1 MENSRAFLRTA
12 CDRDGG
18 ITSVLLAYIL
28 ASLSGVARW
37 GGCAEDTE
45 EDEDDDEEEE
55 DARIDGCMYYAV

>member
-1 MENSRAFLRTA
+1 MTA

-37 GGCAEDTE
+37 GGCAGD
-45 EDEDDDEEEE
+45 DDDEEEE
-55 DARIDGCMYYAV
+55 EEEDVRISTVQVQKW

>member
-1 MENSRAFLRTA
+1 MTA

-37 GGCAEDTE
+37 EGCAEDA
-45 EDEDDDEEEE
+45 DEEEE
-55 DARIDGCMYYAV
+55 EEDVRISTVQVQKW

>member
-1 MENSRAFLRTA
+1 MTA

-37 GGCAEDTE
+37 GGCAG
-45 EDEDDDEEEE
+45 DDDEEEE
-55 DARIDGCMYYAV
+55 EDVRISTVQVQKW